1 MPSSASLPIST
12 GAEMAA
18 LIHPARA
25 VPGVGTKAVAG
36 LPVASQRANGNKKKT
51 YIMSGFTGQKSPSTR
66 CSTASDSIGQL

>member
-1 MPSSASLPIST
+1 
-12 GAEMAA
+12 MAA

-51 YIMSGFTGQKSPSTR
+51 YI
-66 CSTASDSIGQL
+66 DIGAYLHGGAFSYRLHRTFVSSFIS